1 MSLHGRKKASTGWL
15 SSINPVFKLAAVLPP
30 LAILPFLRDIEK
42 PAAMAVLAA
51 ILLLSAASLSW
62 RNMLL
67 SSAVVVLFGS
77 WTTIVFSVLARSELV
92 AHTPVVFD
100 GWITLHAGS
109 IQIGAATTMRL
120 VAIGLVALLGS
131 LGTTTSELIS
141 ALTRQCC
148 IPYRFAYGAVAAAQ
162 FVPRYRQDLMTMK
175 AAQRTRGVVEPPGP
189 AGYCRRMGRSLVPL
203 LAGGARYAERLSLS
217 MDARGF
223 GAHHRRTE
231 RQPAVVRTRDIVYV
245 IATWAVVVTIMILL

>member
-1 MSLHGRKKASTGWL
+1 MRPHSSQKASAGWL

-30 LAILPFLRDIEK
+30 LAILPFLRDIDR
-42 PAAMAVLAA
+42 PAAMTVLAA
-51 ILLLSAASLSW
+51 ILLLSAVSLRW
-62 RNMLL
+62 RTLLL
-67 SSAVVVLFGS
+67 SIAVVVLFGT
-77 WTTIVFSVLARSELV
+77 WTTLVFSVLARPELV

-109 IQIGAATTMRL
+109 IQIGAATTVRL
-120 VAIGLVALLGS
+120 IAIGLVALLGS

-141 ALTRQCC
+141 ALTRQCR

-162 FVPRYRQDLMTMK
+162 FVPRYRQDLITMK
-175 AAQRTRGVVEPPGP
+175 AAQRARGVIESPGP
-189 AGYCRRMGRSLVPL
+189 VGYSRRIARSLVPL

-223 GAHHRRTE
+223 GAHQRRTE
-231 RQPAVVRTRDIVYV
+231 RQPAVVHTQDIIYV
-245 IATWAVVVTIMILL
+245 IAAWAVVGSIMILL